1 MDQQQPNEAQESQLA
16 KTIININNHFE
27 NINNQIKDEFPQ
39 IPQKSTV
46 LIFLGEFG
54 QQFLNFYA
62 HFETQQVIQVNKYY
76 NLVQVEDQGK
86 IYYLLNFPMIL
97 LYDDQNNEIAQNLC
111 ISKIYAEMA
120 LKQMEK
126 CSFNLILDNQQIK
139 GDDDLAKLDNVIED
153 SIFYFGSYYFN
164 VDNFFLLRNQVE
176 NRWDYLQFSK
186 SNGFF
191 SYFSQK
197 QQIQTQNVGQNEILN
212 SIIKSGNII
221 NVTKVKSQDFINY
234 GKMMTYLQ
242 KQYDA
247 LKEQLNLNILQFQ
260 KLLLYLQQMPIIN
273 NNSEVLKEVEDYLK
287 ELYKNFEDKRNLLT
301 DKASQI
307 GSVYKY
313 INKVNK
319 QVNACM
325 INKRQEKVFSPQMK
339 QFKEDN
345 KIEQLKIKPL
355 LSDDLNVK
363 LNSIIQFFVQYL
375 ITIIKNDTICEVQ
388 KLKLNLKQWCA
399 YCHESLENTL
409 YELKYITQ
417 RIQKGPKKEIE
428 NGIYFIGITKAGKS
442 TIINSLLNPHKIVQE
457 EFLGQKCYRIKIETK
472 FEIGEGGVS
481 ETQKISG
488 VYIGKKEELN
498 QFFDQDE
505 SNVFSLEEVLD
516 QNQNQNC
523 KIPQK
528 CFIFDCPG
536 FDDNSNELMR
546 IAHRISLYN
555 YFSKTKN
562 IIVFFV
568 VDISQQNND
577 QIKNTFDPIS
587 YLLENKKDLEQDFDK
602 WTNLIL
608 TKAKDGSRQKYLE
621 SWEKVYKGYL
631 EQDYSFYKKLFEND
645 ERCIEFPKPSKDI
658 TKNIKNLVD
667 SIPQKLQNQLE
678 QQKKQQQN
686 EQQQSKQQQ
695 NQQQQNE
702 QQQNEQQSSKKE
714 QSKFKLV
721 LDDKVWRLYEQCIPK
736 AKMKLEQLINFL
748 IEDLDQYILES
759 DDTINQKKEQMQKIQ
774 NILLNQIIQDTKIKQ
789 DIKKTQDIQI
799 IQDIKKTQDIQIIQD
814 IKITQENCE
823 QILKGISDW
832 VKGNHH
838 LKHNDFFLQ
847 LYIEDMKSILTISKY
862 CQNNNIAPF
871 EIKIDHLVN
880 KIKTI
885 LKMIE
890 QTIQYYKN
898 LKYTGYAT
906 TFIAGI
912 ATCGTSLALLEVGV
926 LANLAR
932 QFLLTRGALWVATV
946 SSGSLTASTSGLSVV
961 LNFIESWKNTHLKK
975 IYQTELEKQQQQE
988 QQQREQ
994 QQLLQQQK
1002 QQNA

>member
-1 MDQQQPNEAQESQLA
+1 MDQYQQNEAQESPLVQ
-16 KTIININNHFE
+16 TIINIHNHFE
-27 NINNQIKDEFPQ
+27 NINNQIKDKFPQ

-46 LIFLGEFG
+46 LIFLGQFG
-54 QQFLNFYA
+54 LQFLNFYA
-62 HFETQQVIQVNKYY
+62 HFLTKQVIQVNKYY
-76 NLVQVEDQGK
+76 KLVKVEDQGN

-97 LYDDQNNEIAQNLC
+97 LYDNQNDQIAQNLC
-111 ISKIYAEMA
+111 ISKFYAEMA

-126 CSFNLILDNQQIK
+126 CSFYLILDNQQLK
-139 GDDDLAKLDNVIED
+139 GDDDKAKLDNVIID

-164 VDNFFLLRNQVE
+164 EDNFFLLRHQVE

-197 QQIQTQNVGQNEILN
+197 QQIQNQIVSQNEILN
-212 SIIKSGNII
+212 SIIKSDNII
-221 NVTKVKSQDFINY
+221 NVTKVKSEDFINY
-234 GKMMTYLQ
+234 GKMMTYLY
-242 KQYDA
+242 KQYDS
-247 LKEQLNLNILQFQ
+247 LKEQLNLNIRQFQ
-260 KLLLYLQQMPIIN
+260 QLLLYLQQMPIVN
-273 NNSEVLKEVEDYLK
+273 NNNEVIMEIVNYLK
-287 ELYKNFEDKRNLLT
+287 ELYQDFEDKRNLLT

-319 QVNACM
+319 QENAKK
-325 INKRQEKVFSPQMK
+325 INQRQDYVFSPQMK

-345 KIEQLKIKPL
+345 KIEQLKIEPL
-355 LSDDLNVK
+355 LSDDLNDK
-363 LNSIIQFFVQYL
+363 LNGIIQFFIKYL
-375 ITIIKNDTICEVQ
+375 NTQIKNDTICEVQ

-399 YCHESLENTL
+399 YCHESLENIL

-417 RIQKGPKKEIE
+417 RIQKGPEKEIE
-428 NGIYFIGITKAGKS
+428 NGIYLIGITKAGKS

-457 EFLGQKCYRIKIETK
+457 KFLNEKVYRIKMETK
-472 FEIGEGGVS
+472 FKIGESGVS

-498 QFFDQDE
+498 QFFKQDE

-568 VDISQQNND
+568 VDISLKNIE

-587 YLLENKKDLEQDFDK
+587 YLLENKNDLEEDFNK

-608 TKAKDGSRQKYLE
+608 TKAKKGSRQEYLE
-621 SWEKVYKGYL
+621 NWEKVYKGYL

-645 ERCIEFPKPSKDI
+645 QRCIEFPKPSKDI
-658 TKNIKNLVD
+658 TQNIQNLVD
-667 SIPQKLQNQLE
+667 SIPQKLYNQLE
-678 QQKKQQQN
+678 KQQQN
-686 EQQQSKQQQ
+686 EQKQIKQQQ
-695 NQQQQNE
+695 FKQQ
-702 QQQNEQQSSKKE
+702 

-759 DDTINQKKEQMQKIQ
+759 DDTINQKKQQMQKIQ
-774 NILLNQIIQDTKIKQ
+774 NILLNQIKQDTKIQQ

-799 IQDIKKTQDIQIIQD
+799 TQD
-814 IKITQENCE
+814 IKINKENCE
-823 QILKGISDW
+823 YVLKGLSDW

-847 LYIEDMKSILTISKY
+847 LYIKDMKSILIISKY
-862 CQNNNIAPF
+862 CQNNNQIAPF
-871 EIKIDHLVN
+871 EIRIDNLVN
-880 KIKTI
+880 KINTI

-890 QTIQYYKN
+890 YSQSNTYLNKIYKN
-898 LKYTGYAT
+898 
-906 TFIAGI
+906 
-912 ATCGTSLALLEVGV
+912 
-926 LANLAR
+926 
-932 QFLLTRGALWVATV
+932 
-946 SSGSLTASTSGLSVV
+946 
-961 LNFIESWKNTHLKK
+961 
-975 IYQTELEKQQQQE
+975 ELEKQQQYE
-988 QQQREQ
+988 QQ
-994 QQLLQQQK
+994 
-1002 QQNA
+1002 NT

>member
-1 MDQQQPNEAQESQLA
+1 MDQYQPNEAQESQLA
-16 KTIININNHFE
+16 KTIINIVKNQK
-27 NINNQIKDEFPQ
+27 NIISQIKDEFPQ

-46 LIFLGEFG
+46 FIFLGEFG
-54 QQFLNFYA
+54 LQFLNFYA
-62 HFETQQVIQVNKYY
+62 HFLTKQVIQVNKYY
-76 NLVQVEDQGK
+76 KLVKVEDQGK

-97 LYDDQNNEIAQNLC
+97 LYDDQNDEIAQNLC

-139 GDDDLAKLDNVIED
+139 GDDDLAKLDNVIKD

-164 VDNFFLLRNQVE
+164 EDNFFLLRHQVE

-221 NVTKVKSQDFINY
+221 NVTKVKSEDVINY
-234 GKMMTYLQ
+234 GKMITYLQ
-242 KQYDA
+242 KQYDS
-247 LKEQLNLNILQFQ
+247 LKEQLNLNIRQFQ
-260 KLLLYLQQMPIIN
+260 QLLLYLQQMPILFYNTDATNEIEN
-273 NNSEVLKEVEDYLK
+273 YLK
-287 ELYKNFEDKRNLLT
+287 ELYQDFEDKRNLLT
-301 DKASQI
+301 EKASQI
-307 GSVYKY
+307 VNVYKY

-363 LNSIIQFFVQYL
+363 LNSIIQFFIKYL
-375 ITIIKNDTICEVQ
+375 NTQIKNDKICEVQ

-417 RIQKGPKKEIE
+417 RIQKGPEKEIE

-442 TIINSLLNPHKIVQE
+442 TIINSLLNPHKIVRE
-457 EFLGQKCYRIKIETK
+457 EFLDQKCYRIDMETK
-472 FEIGEGGVS
+472 FKIGEGYNS

-536 FDDNSNELMR
+536 FDDNSNQLMR

-555 YFSKTKN
+555 YLSKTKN

-568 VDISQQNND
+568 VDISQQNIE

-587 YLLENKKDLEQDFDK
+587 DLLENKNALEKDFKK
-602 WTNLIL
+602 WTILIL
-608 TKAKDGSRQKYLE
+608 TKAKDGSRDQYLKFWKE
-621 SWEKVYKGYL
+621 VYKEYL
-631 EQDYSFYKKLFEND
+631 DQDYSFYKKLFND
-645 ERCIEFPKPSKDI
+645 DDRCIEFPKPSKDI

-667 SIPQKLQNQLE
+667 SIPQKLQNQL
-678 QQKKQQQN
+678 QQN
-686 EQQQSKQQQ
+686 ERFHPT
-695 NQQQQNE
+695 
-702 QQQNEQQSSKKE
+702 
-714 QSKFKLV
+714 FKLV
-721 LDDKVWRLYEQCIPK
+721 IDDKVWRLYEQCIPK

-774 NILLNQIIQDTKIKQ
+774 NILFRQITQDTQ
-789 DIKKTQDIQI
+789 
-799 IQDIKKTQDIQIIQD
+799 
-814 IKITQENCE
+814 ITQENCE

-871 EIKIDHLVN
+871 EIKIDNLVN

-898 LKYTGYAT
+898 WKYTGYAT
-906 TFIAGI
+906 SFITGI

-926 LANLAR
+926 VANLAR
-932 QFLLTRGALWVATV
+932 QFLLTRGSLWVATV
-946 SSGSLTASTSGLSVV
+946 SSGSLSASTSGLSVV

-975 IYQTELEKQQQQE
+975 IYKNELEKQQQQE
-988 QQQREQ
+988 QQ
-994 QQLLQQQK
+994 
-1002 QQNA
+1002 NA